1 MRKPKRARI
10 TRATTEATSSEQQ
23 NELIMNNS
31 NYKVIHPEN
40 IKVGLEEIFGHQEC
54 KKELKSLLH
63 FLKDPQKYYNFGV
76 VPHTKYLIAGDYG
89 IGKKTLVCAIAKE
102 AELPVII
109 VEPTCFCNM
118 EVLDAYLEAL
128 CKEVAQL
135 LENYPNCVLMFKNVE
150 YWLSMENENSIPSIE
165 RLKGFFKIFQE
176 IIAFATLSQTIAIPH
191 MFMDSEGFTKVIDLE
206 VPDVNTRKEA
216 LTYFLNGTKLEEGL
230 DIHKLAL
237 DTYQMSI
244 RDIKTIVKETK
255 LYALKNDSDTIT
267 YKHFSEVL
275 AESEFGYKGSI
286 PSEEER
292 LVTARHEAGHV
303 IAGYFSNPKNYKV
316 AKVDITP
323 RSFYAGITQSHID
336 EERNAYNREEIEA
349 RIVLYYGGM
358 AAEEYYYNTTTTG
371 CSNDIQIATQT
382 AQNYFKVY
390 GMSKEIGPVCLHPDI
405 FSSPILDVESDKAIR
420 AFLKKKYEE
429 TLDLILK
436 HANTLEALTKVLLE
450 KEVLY
455 KEEIM
460 AILTSE

>member
-1 MRKPKRARI
+1 MRRPKRPRI
-10 TRATTEATSSEQQ
+10 IRATTEATSSEQQ

-40 IKVGLEEIFGHQEC
+40 IKVGLEEIFGHKEC

-63 FLKDPQKYYNFGV
+63 FLKDPEKYYDFGV
-76 VPHTKYLIAGDYG
+76 VPHTKYLIAGNYG

-109 VEPTCFCNM
+109 FEPTCFCDM

-128 CKEVAQL
+128 CKEVSQL

-150 YWLSMENENSIPSIE
+150 YWLSIENKNSIPSIE

-176 IIAFATLSQTIAIPH
+176 IIAFATLSQNIIIPH
-191 MFMDSEGFTKVIDLE
+191 MFMDSEGFTKIINLE

-255 LYALKNDSDTIT
+255 LYALKNDSEIIT
-267 YKHFSEVL
+267 YKHFAEVL
-275 AESEFGYKGSI
+275 AESEFGYKDSI
-286 PSEEER
+286 PNEEER
-292 LVTARHEAGHV
+292 LQIARHEAGHV
-303 IAGYFSNPKNYKV
+303 IAGYFSDPKNYKV

-323 RSFYAGITQSHID
+323 RSNYAGITQSHID
-336 EERNAYNREEIEA
+336 EERQVINQEEIEA
-349 RIVLYYGGM
+349 QIVLAYGGM

-371 CSNDIQIATQT
+371 CSNDIQVATKT

-405 FSSPILDVESDKAIR
+405 FSSPILDVETDKAIR

-436 HANTLEALTKVLLE
+436 HADTLEALTKVLLE